1 MQQRRHGPTNLTFLV
16 VAGSAFGYVEA
27 AVVYY
32 LRALMNFHRNYWLVH
47 YKVLLN
53 LGFITFVTT
62 KQSLLQNNR
71 INDVE
76 KVREIATIVV
86 LLSIAYLAG
95 QNWRQRLGAFLI
107 SFASWDI
114 MYYVFLKILDNW
126 PRSLLTKD
134 VFFLIPVTWIGP
146 VITPLV
152 CAAVIM
158 VVGCRLYLRR

>member
-32 LRALMNFHRNYWLVH
+32 LRALMNFHRNYPLVH

>member
-32 LRALMNFHRNYWLVH
+32 LRALMNFHRNYPLVH

-134 VFFLIPVTWIGP
+134 AFFLIPVTWIGP

>member
-1 MQQRRHGPTNLTFLV
+1 MQQRRRDLTNLTVLI

-32 LRALMNFHRNYWLVH
+32 LRALMNFHRNYPLVH

-62 KQSLLQNNR
+62 KQSLLPNNH

-76 KVREIATIVV
+76 KVREIATIIV
-86 LLSIAYLAG
+86 LLAIAYIAG
-95 QNWRQRLGAFLI
+95 HNWRQRLGAFLI

-126 PRSLLTKD
+126 PSSFLTKD

-146 VITPLV
+146 VITPLI
-152 CAAVIM
+152 CATVILI
-158 VVGCRLYLRR
+158 VGCRLYLRR